1 MGGAKLKWAL
11 GVSLAVNLF
20 LVAGIVAGVMVIRH
34 HVHEWQ
40 QHRPGPGAGQAW
52 DDVEAKLTPEAAS
65 HIRQLV
71 KATALETEPDMDK
84 ARDLRKQAETIAA
97 QDPYNAA
104 KVVDLA
110 EQARSYENMSRARVE
125 TALIQDL
132 ARMPS
137 DQRKAVAGYIL
148 RPGFRLRRLLG
159 PMPQQKDAPAHA
171 PATQSQASH

>member
-20 LVAGIVAGVMVIRH
+20 LIAGVVAGVTVIQH
-34 HVHEWQ
+34 HVREWQ
-40 QHRPGPGAGQAW
+40 QHRAGPGGAGQAW
-52 DDVEAKLTPEAAS
+52 DDVEAKLTPEASA

-71 KATALETEPDMDK
+71 KSTALETEPDMDK
-84 ARDLRKQAETIAA
+84 ARTLRKQAEFLAA

-132 ARMPS
+132 ARLPA
-137 DQRKAVAGYIL
+137 DQRKVVAGYIL

-159 PMPQQKDAPAHA
+159 PMPQRMGAP
-171 PATQSQASH
+171 PAAERQTSH